1 MQKTIRGKLTFGVII
16 VVITAVIITTLS
28 ITTIAGRKLINT
40 QKDELQLQANYYAQQ
55 IDDWINVEMILTQ
68 DVAKSIAINKA
79 TTLKQIEPIID
90 EYFEGREELLNLYI
104 GFEDSKFYQA
114 IKNVELP
121 EGYDPVERDWYKMAK
136 ETQKTIV
143 TEPYLDVLTN
153 QMCAAIATPVYV
165 DGKLLGVVALDMT
178 LKTVTDLTNNINY
191 DTGVYGFLVD
201 NNKNFVTHKNK
212 AYEPSEEHLTAVID
226 VQPALEPLMQEAGST
241 IVKTSGYDGV
251 QTYFATALIKNC
263 DWQVGVTIPSKNIQ
277 KDLIVMIM
285 AAFVIIIVATI
296 LVVII
301 MSSMIG
307 KMLAPIQTLKQFATG
322 DFSENTQIDTTVS
335 NEYKDETEQITKAT
349 AHVKKQIRGIILSTK
364 GEADHI
370 GSISEETLS
379 RMTSL
384 NENVTGISGA
394 VDEVITQTKSAS
406 ELAGNIN
413 STSMELSQ
421 AINEIAKKAA
431 GTAYQSEAIMQRART
446 LHSDSEKSSK
456 MAHEIYSRT
465 KNELV
470 QAIKGSKKVEEV
482 KVLAEAILA
491 ISAQTNLLALNA
503 SIEAARAGEAGKGFA
518 IVADEIRTLADNTK
532 EAVDKIQE
540 MTESIVISV
549 NDLSDRSEEILQ
561 FMNEKVVVDYNHM
574 TELAKQYEEDA
585 VFFNEVSSDLGAS
598 SEEMSASM
606 EDIHESISSIAEITR
621 EIAEYVE
628 KIGDAATNSQNNST
642 EVLGQ
647 IRELA
652 LLSESL
658 NKTVAAFRV

>member
-16 VVITAVIITTLS
+16 VVITAVIITTAS
-28 ITTIAGRKLINT
+28 ITTIAGRKLINN
-40 QKDELQLQANYYAQQ
+40 QKNELQLQANYYAQQ
-55 IDDWINVEMILTQ
+55 IDAWINAEMILTQ
-68 DVAKSIAINKA
+68 DIAKSITANKV

-90 EYFEGREELLNLYI
+90 EYFEGRGELLNLYI

-114 IKNVELP
+114 VKDVEP
-121 EGYDPVERDWYKMAK
+121 PKGYDPVERDWYKMAK

-212 AYEPSEEHLTAVID
+212 AYEPNEEHLTAVID

-370 GSISEETLS
+370 GNISEETLS

>member
-16 VVITAVIITTLS
+16 VVITAVIITTAS
-28 ITTIAGRKLINT
+28 ITTIAGRKLINN
-40 QKDELQLQANYYAQQ
+40 QKNELQLQANYYAQQ
-55 IDDWINVEMILTQ
+55 IDAWINAEMILTQ

-212 AYEPSEEHLTAVID
+212 AYEPSEEHLTAVMD

-370 GSISEETLS
+370 GNISEETLS

>member
-16 VVITAVIITTLS
+16 VVITAVIITTAS
-28 ITTIAGRKLINT
+28 ITTIAGRKLINN
-40 QKDELQLQANYYAQQ
+40 QKNELQLQANYYAQQ
-55 IDDWINVEMILTQ
+55 IDAWINAEMILTQ
-68 DVAKSIAINKA
+68 DIAKSITANKV

-90 EYFEGREELLNLYI
+90 EYFEGRGELLNLYI

-212 AYEPSEEHLTAVID
+212 AYEPSEEHLTAVMD

-370 GSISEETLS
+370 GNISEETLS

-549 NDLSDRSEEILQ
+549 NDLSDRSEEILH

>member
-212 AYEPSEEHLTAVID
+212 AYEPSEEHLTAVMD

-370 GSISEETLS
+370 GNISEETLS

>member
-16 VVITAVIITTLS
+16 VVITAVIITTAS
-28 ITTIAGRKLINT
+28 ITTIAGRKLINN
-40 QKDELQLQANYYAQQ
+40 QKNELQLQANYYAQQ
-55 IDDWINVEMILTQ
+55 IDAWINAEMILTQ
-68 DVAKSIAINKA
+68 DIAKSITANKV

-90 EYFEGREELLNLYI
+90 EYFDGRGELLNLYI

-114 IKNVELP
+114 VKDVEP
-121 EGYDPVERDWYKMAK
+121 PKGYDPVERDWYKMAK

-201 NNKNFVTHKNK
+201 NNKNFLTHKNK
-212 AYEPSEEHLTAVID
+212 DYEPSESNLTAVID

-241 IVKTSGYDGV
+241 IVKTLGYDGV

-263 DWQVGVTIPSKNIQ
+263 DWQVGVTIPAKNIQ
-277 KDLIVMIM
+277 KDLMLMIM
-285 AAFVIIIVATI
+285 AAFVIIIVAII

-301 MSSMIG
+301 MSSMIR

-322 DFSENTQIDTTVS
+322 DFSENTQIDTTIS
-335 NEYKDETEQITKAT
+335 SEYKDETEQITKAT
-349 AHVKKQIRGIILSTK
+349 AHVKKQIREIILSTK

-370 GSISEETLS
+370 GNISEETLS

-384 NENVTGISGA
+384 NENVTGINGA
-394 VDEVITQTKSAS
+394 VEEVMAQTKSAS

-421 AINEIAKKAA
+421 AINEIAEKASD
-431 GTAYQSEAIMQRART
+431 TAHQSEVIMQRAHT
-446 LHSDSEKSSK
+446 LHSDSKKSSK
-456 MAHEIYSRT
+456 MANEIYSRT

-470 QAIKGSKKVEEV
+470 QAIEGSKKVEEV
-482 KVLAEAILA
+482 KVLAEDILA

-503 SIEAARAGEAGKGFA
+503 SIEAARAGESGKGFA
-518 IVADEIRTLADNTK
+518 VVADEIRTLADNTK

-540 MTESIVISV
+540 MTESIIISV
-549 NDLSDRSEEILQ
+549 NGLSDRSEEILR
-561 FMNEKVVVDYNHM
+561 FMNEKVVSDYKHM
-574 TELAKQYEEDA
+574 MNLAKQYEDDA

-658 NKTVAAFRV
+658 NKTVAAFRI

>member
-1 MQKTIRGKLTFGVII
+1 MQKTIRGKLTSGVII

-28 ITTIAGRKLINT
+28 ITTIAGRKLINI

-55 IDDWINVEMILTQ
+55 IDDWIKVEMILTQ
-68 DVAKSIAINKA
+68 DVAKSIAANKA

-90 EYFEGREELLNLYI
+90 EYFNGREELLNLYI
-104 GFEDSKFYQA
+104 GFEDSQFYQA
-114 IKNVELP
+114 IKGEELP
-121 EGYDPVERDWYKMAK
+121 KGYDPVERDWYKMAK
-136 ETQKTIV
+136 ETQQTIV
-143 TEPYLDVLTN
+143 TEPYLDLLTN
-153 QMCAAIATPVYV
+153 QMCAAIATPVYIE
-165 DGKLLGVVALDMT
+165 GKLLGVVALDMT
-178 LKTVTDLTNNINY
+178 LKTVTDLMSNINY

-212 AYEPSEEHLTAVID
+212 DYEPNEEHLTAVMD

-241 IVKTSGYDGV
+241 IVKTLGYDGV

-263 DWQVGVTIPSKNIQ
+263 DWQVGVTIPSRNIQ
-277 KDLIVMIM
+277 KDLATMIM
-285 AAFVIIIVATI
+285 AAFVIIIAAII
-296 LVVII
+296 LVAII

-322 DFSENTQIDTTVS
+322 DFSDNMQIDTTVS

-349 AHVKKQIRGIILSTK
+349 ARVKKQIREIILSTK

-370 GSISEETLS
+370 GHISEETLS
-379 RMTSL
+379 RMDLL
-384 NENVTGISGA
+384 NENVIGINGA

-413 STSMELSQ
+413 LTSMELSQ
-421 AINEIAKKAA
+421 AINEIAEKAS
-431 GTAYQSEAIMQRART
+431 GTAHQSEAIMERARL

-456 MAHEIYSRT
+456 MANEIYS
-465 KNELV
+465 KAKKELIE
-470 QAIKGSKKVEEV
+470 AIEGSKKVEEV
-482 KVLAEAILA
+482 KVLAEDILA

-503 SIEAARAGEAGKGFA
+503 SIEAARAGESGKGFA
-518 IVADEIRTLADNTK
+518 VVANEIRTFADNTK

-540 MTESIVISV
+540 MTQSIIVSV
-549 NDLSDRSEEILQ
+549 NNLSDSSQGILS
-561 FMNEKVVVDYNHM
+561 FMNEKVVVDYKRMMN
-574 TELAKQYEEDA
+574 LAKQYEDDA

-606 EDIHESISSIAEITR
+606 ENIQESINSIAEITR

-628 KIGDAATNSQNNST
+628 KIGDAAVKSQNNST

>member
-212 AYEPSEEHLTAVID
+212 AYEPSEEHLTAVMD

-370 GSISEETLS
+370 GNISEETLS
-379 RMTSL
+379 RMISL